1 MKPVWL
7 VVHKAILV
15 KGKDPKH
22 ELKVV
27 TVPHEALSEA
37 IAKLLDEGASG
48 VHEWNSEPDLQA
60 LNKSIETR
68 SLVTESEW
76 IRMHWNKP

>member
-7 VVHKAILV
+7 VVHKVTLAV
-15 KGKDPKH
+15 GKDPKH

-27 TVPHEALSEA
+27 TTTSE
-37 IAKLLDEGASG
+37 KLLGDIGQLFNEGAST

-76 IRMHWNKP
+76 IRMHWRKP